1 MLQIE
6 LSQDDMDMLR
16 EILQTHLSE
25 LSFEI
30 AFTHNR
36 DYVKVLRKRRD
47 FMESLV
53 RRLEMESRRGSTDQ
67 AGPERIREGELM
79 H

>member
-6 LSQDDMDMLR
+6 LSQNDMDMLR

-36 DYVKVLRKRRD
+36 DYTKVLMKRRD
-47 FMESLV
+47 FMESLI
-53 RRLEMESRRGSTDQ
+53 RRLEMESRRAGTDL
-67 AGPERIREGELM
+67 AGPERVREGELI